1 MSLFHCKKCNA
12 IFEITKEANN
22 ISDSIISVCP
32 ECNSHDVGRVA
43 S

>member
-12 IFEITKEANN
+12 LFEKPNEKYVGSNVIAFF
-22 ISDSIISVCP
+22 CP
-32 ECNSHDVGRVA
+32 ECNSRDLGRVA